1 MAKSPDTAELVE
13 RAHAL
18 IPELAQRAAEAEKL
32 RRLPD
37 ANVAA
42 LKRAG
47 LLKILQA
54 RRTGGYQASLHAHV
68 DAVAAIARGC
78 GSTAWCMGVVH
89 AHSWLIASFP
99 QEAQDETYGADP
111 DTFISAVI
119 APRGEAKPAEGGYV
133 LNGFWPF
140 ASGCQHA
147 QWLLLGAR
155 ILDQS
160 GAVVDEAD
168 LLVPAKDIAINDD
181 WHVAGL
187 RGTGSCSVAAKNVFV
202 PRHRYLSLPG
212 LIQGQAPGVALHE
225 DAALYK
231 SAAVPVLQLALC
243 PGAIGIA
250 EAALAAFQDRL
261 PGRIIAYTLGEKQV
275 ESATTHRQVAD
286 AATRI
291 HVARLLLHRAVD
303 DIEAAAQAGTIMAPT
318 ERARIRMDCAHAVR
332 QCLEA
337 VDTLFLACG
346 GSGLAESNPI
356 QRAWRDLHAI
366 NMHGALALEV
376 NQEMFGRMLLGLP
389 PNTTLI

>member
-1 MAKSPDTAELVE
+1 MASVTDLLE
-13 RAHAL
+13 RATAL
-18 IPELAQRAAEAEKL
+18 IPELSRRAAEAEAL
-32 RRLPD
+32 RRVPD

-47 LLKILQA
+47 LLKVLQA
-54 RRTGGYQASLHAHV
+54 RRYGGHQLSLHAHV
-68 DAVAAIARGC
+68 DTVATIARGC

-89 AHSWLIASFP
+89 AHSWLMGSFP
-99 QEAQDETYGADP
+99 EKAQEETYGADP

-119 APRGEAKPAEGGYV
+119 APRGEARPADGGYV
-133 LNGFWPF
+133 LSGFWPF

-147 QWLLLGAR
+147 QYLLLGAR
-155 ILDQS
+155 ILDA
-160 GAVVDEAD
+160 GGTVVDEAD
-168 LLVPAKDIAINDD
+168 LLVPAKDIAIKDD

-187 RGTGSCSVAAKNVFV
+187 RGTGSCSVTAKDVFV

-212 LIQGQAPGVALHE
+212 LAEGKAPGAGLHE
-225 DAALYK
+225 GGLYK
-231 SAAVPVLQLALC
+231 SAAVPVLQLALA

-250 EAALAAFQDRL
+250 EAALDAFQERL
-261 PGRIIAYTLGEKQV
+261 PGRVIAYTLGEKQI

-291 HVARLLLHRAVD
+291 RVARLLLHRAVD
-303 DIEAAAQAGTIMAPT
+303 DIEAAANAGAVMAPRD
-318 ERARIRMDCAHAVR
+318 RARIRMDCAHAVR

-376 NQEMFGRMLLGLP
+376 NQEMFGRMLLGLK

>member
-1 MAKSPDTAELVE
+1 MTHAAEIIE
-13 RAHAL
+13 RATAL
-18 IPELAQRAAEAEKL
+18 IPELSQRAAAAERL

-47 LLKILQA
+47 LLKVLQA
-54 RRTGGYQASLHAHV
+54 RRYGGYQLSLHAHI

-89 AHSWLIASFP
+89 AHSWLMASFP
-99 QEAQDETYGADP
+99 EAAQNETYGADP

-147 QWLLLGAR
+147 KFLLLGAR
-155 ILDQS
+155 ILDAS
-160 GAVVDEAD
+160 GAAVDEAD
-168 LLVPAKDIAINDD
+168 LLVPAAALTINDD

-187 RGTGSCSVAAKNVFV
+187 RGTGSCSVIASDVFV

-212 LIQGQAPGVALHE
+212 LVEGKAPGAKLH
-225 DAALYK
+225 DGSLYK
-231 SAAVPVLQLALC
+231 SAAVPVLQLALA
-243 PGAIGIA
+243 PGALGIA
-250 EAALAAFQDRL
+250 EAALDAFQDRL
-261 PGRIIAYTLGEKQV
+261 PGRIIAYTLGEKQI
-275 ESATTHRQVAD
+275 ESATTHRQLAD
-286 AATRI
+286 AATRVR
-291 HVARLLLHRAVD
+291 VARLLLHRAAQ
-303 DIEAAAQAGTIMAPT
+303 DIEAAADSGATMAPRD
-318 ERARIRMDCAHAVR
+318 RARIRMDCAHAVR

>member
-1 MAKSPDTAELVE
+1 MASQSPDTAELVE
-13 RAHAL
+13 RAQAL
-18 IPELAQRAAEAEKL
+18 IPELRQRAAEAETL

-47 LLKILQA
+47 LLKILQP
-54 RRTGGYQASLHAHV
+54 RRFGGYQASLHAHV

-89 AHSWLIASFP
+89 AHSWLMGSFP
-99 QEAQDETYGADP
+99 EAAQDETYGVDP

-119 APRGEAKPAEGGYV
+119 APRGEAKAAEGGYV

-147 QWLLLGAR
+147 QFLLLGAR
-155 ILDQS
+155 ILDAG

-168 LLVPAKDIAINDD
+168 LLVPAQDIIINDD

-187 RGTGSCSVAAKNVFV
+187 RGTGSCSVAAKDVFV
-202 PRHRYLSLPG
+202 PRHRALSLPG
-212 LIQGQAPGVALHE
+212 LIEGKAPGVRLHE
-225 DAALYK
+225 GSLYK
-231 SAAVPVLQLALC
+231 SAAVPVLQLALA

-261 PGRIIAYTLGEKQV
+261 PGRIIAYTLGEKQI
-275 ESATTHRQVAD
+275 ESATTHRQVAE
-286 AATRI
+286 AATKI

-303 DIEAAAQAGTIMAPT
+303 DIEAAAGAGVMMAPT
-318 ERARIRMDCAHAVR
+318 ERARIRMDCAHAVA
-332 QCLEA
+332 QCREA

-346 GSGLAESNPI
+346 GSGLSEANPV

-366 NMHGALALEV
+366 AMHGALAYEV
-376 NQEMFGRMLLGLP
+376 NQEMFGRMLLGLT